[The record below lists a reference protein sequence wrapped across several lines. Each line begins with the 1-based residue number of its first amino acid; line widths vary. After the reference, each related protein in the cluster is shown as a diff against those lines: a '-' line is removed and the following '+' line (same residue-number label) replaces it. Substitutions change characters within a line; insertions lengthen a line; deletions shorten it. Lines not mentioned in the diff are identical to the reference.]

1 MIKKYSELIRIP
13 SFEER
18 YQYLKLSGSVGAET
32 FGADRLL
39 NQIFYTSPEWKQ
51 LRQKIIVRDN
61 GCDLAHIDRPIRTK
75 IYIHHINPI
84 TVEEVM
90 NRDPVLFDEENLV
103 CTTFT
108 THQAIHYGDQS
119 QLIPSAPLERTPND
133 QSPWRKEVIV

>member
-18 YQYLKLSGSVGAET
+18 YQYLKLSGAVGAET

-39 NQIFYTSPEWKQ
+39 NQILYTSPEWKQ
-51 LRQKIIVRDN
+51 RRYKIIARDN

-90 NRDPVLFDEENLV
+90 NRDPALFDEENLV